1 MYCHII
7 KNYKICIEKSFNVP
21 ILINVKLFKMQD
33 KILLNFAEL
42 KINDKTI

>member
-1 MYCHII
+1 MYYHII

-33 KILLNFAEL
+33 IILLKTAEL
-42 KINDKTI
+42 KIKDKTI